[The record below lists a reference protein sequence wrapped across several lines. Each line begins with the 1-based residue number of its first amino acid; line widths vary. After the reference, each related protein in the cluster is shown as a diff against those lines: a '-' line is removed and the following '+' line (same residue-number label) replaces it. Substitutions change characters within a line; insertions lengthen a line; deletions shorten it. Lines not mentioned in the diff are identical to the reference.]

1 MMKVH
6 YFFSMRRSIWLLTG
20 LIFFGCSGGDATD
33 DEETIVLQ
41 ELEFNY
47 HQGMNTLYF
56 GVNVESSYLGI
67 KLQGVSALYYGLD
80 STQSADTLA
89 LNDSGING
97 DIISD
102 DDVFAI
108 KITNDTSQVRY
119 VLEPSDTG
127 TVYVKFMAQF
137 GTYIKSKMM
146 SQKTGN
152 EGPII
157 QSVSMPDSM
166 PRPGADSVAVGTIVV
181 SLTDADGHEDIQT
194 CYLMFKKPDG
204 TFSSGS
210 PISLYDNGVQDFS
223 MYLWDETAKDGKYSR
238 YIIIDSSNPL
248 GTYTSYFYARDYS
261 GILSEP
267 FITELVVY

>member
-1 MMKVH
+1 MKEH

-20 LIFFGCSGGDATD
+20 LIFFGCPGGDST
-33 DEETIVLQ
+33 EEVETMVLQ
-41 ELEFNY
+41 ELEFNF
-47 HQGMNTLYF
+47 HQGMNTLYY
-56 GVNVESSYLGI
+56 GVKVEPSYLG
-67 KLQGVSALYYGLD
+67 KNLQAVNALYFGFD
-80 STQSADTLA
+80 TTKTADTLV

-102 DDVFAI
+102 DDVFSV
-108 KITNDTSQVRY
+108 KVTNDTNHVKY

-127 TVYVKFMAQF
+127 TVYVKYIAQY
-137 GTYIKSKMM
+137 GTYLKSKMM

-152 EGPII
+152 DGPII

-166 PRPGADSVAVGTIVV
+166 RRPGADSVSVATIVV

-194 CYLMFKKPDG
+194 CYLMFQKPDG
-204 TFSSGS
+204 SYSSGS
-210 PISLYDNGVQDFS
+210 PISLYDDGVKDFT
-223 MYLWDETAKDGKYSR
+223 MYLWDDIAKDGKYSR
-238 YIIIDSSNPL
+238 YIIIDSNNPL

-267 FITELVVY
+267 YVTSLVVY